1 MRPST
6 RRDNWAIG
14 QTGLTLALVGS
25 QSRRRKT
32 LTPNPRVTGVL
43 DSWTRDGPGSRRKTG
58 FSSRAPAWVTAPV
71 PPGKVFLSQW
81 LGEGYSDVKPTAWKS
96 PQPSQPAEPLRKDPR
111 PKEWD
116 QLARSDFH
124 YKTTQRRR
132 EEEKKSPTA
141 TEKGRTDR
149 YRMVLEVAV
158 STLHVGGSDVWV
170 ASLLT

>member
-1 MRPST
+1 M
-6 RRDNWAIG
+6 
-14 QTGLTLALVGS
+14 
-25 QSRRRKT
+25 
-32 LTPNPRVTGVL
+32 
-43 DSWTRDGPGSRRKTG
+43 
-58 FSSRAPAWVTAPV
+58 
-71 PPGKVFLSQW
+71 SQW

-96 PQPSQPAEPLRKDPR
+96 LQPSQPAEPLRKDPR

>member
-1 MRPST
+1 MLDLLDARWP
-6 RRDNWAIG
+6 W
-14 QTGLTLALVGS
+14 V
-25 QSRRRKT
+25 KT
-32 LTPNPRVTGVL
+32 QDRIQQPCPCLGYC
-43 DSWTRDGPGSRRKTG
+43 
-58 FSSRAPAWVTAPV
+58 SRAS
-71 PPGKVFLSQW
+71 GEGFLSQW
-81 LGEGYSDVKPTAWKS
+81 LGEGYSDIKPTAWKS

-149 YRMVLEVAV
+149 YRMVPEVAV

>member
-1 MRPST
+1 M
-6 RRDNWAIG
+6 ALG
-14 QTGLTLALVGS
+14 QDARQDSAAVPQPGLLLPCLRG
-25 QSRRRKT
+25 R
-32 LTPNPRVTGVL
+32 
-43 DSWTRDGPGSRRKTG
+43 
-58 FSSRAPAWVTAPV
+58 FF
-71 PPGKVFLSQW
+71 FLSQW

-141 TEKGRTDR
+141 TEKGRTER